1 MWQDEDGIVIEKLTL
16 EQEKA
21 LSVYRDEMRSRG
33 LRLQWAG
40 EDEIR
45 DVVVNLYEAAGQAR
59 PSVFVLDSPLA
70 CLMARQGL
78 KNVNKEGQLWDQLDD
93 QIRLQL
99 RDQLSVQLRDQLRVQ
114 LADQLADQLWAQL
127 WAQLGVQLRVQL
139 ADQLG
144 VQLADQLGE
153 QLGEQLGGQLW
164 DQLWAQ
170 LVDQLRDQLRDQ
182 LWGQLRSQLRSQLG
196 VQLRSQLVDQLRNQI
211 DGQLRGRDGV
221 EYQSLFFAG
230 GSENYWISF
239 YDFARSI
246 GVRYDAGH
254 LRWLEAWKR
263 YAEVAGC
270 LYPYDG
276 VAFVSRRP
284 TVLRL
289 DDQQHDQQQLH
300 CETGP
305 AMFFLDGFEI
315 YAWHGTR
322 VPGDWI
328 NNPGS
333 TDPAEVIK
341 VENVEQ
347 RAAGCAILGWSRMAD
362 RLSRKVIEGD
372 PDSDIGALI
381 ELTLPGLPEPGRFL
395 MAQCPR
401 NGTICE
407 GVPRVSD
414 IDGLPIETAIA
425 AQAWRDCLPQA
436 EYNHPTIR
444 T

>member
-1 MWQDEDGIVIEKLTL
+1 MIEKLTL

-114 LADQLADQLWAQL
+114 L
-127 WAQLGVQLRVQL
+127 RVQL
-139 ADQLG
+139 WDQLDG
-144 VQLADQLGE
+144 QLQGQLQG
-153 QLGEQLGGQLW
+153 QLRSKLWAQLW

-170 LVDQLRDQLRDQ
+170 LVDQLAD
-182 LWGQLRSQLRSQLG
+182 
-196 VQLRSQLVDQLRNQI
+196 QLRSQLVDQLRVQL
-211 DGQLRGRDGV
+211 GTQLRGRDGV